1 VRRLRLCVA
10 ALATAALCV
19 STVPAAVADHG
30 GGHRADQGK
39 ADHQSSPAVPTQA
52 QVDAAR
58 ARATRTAHDVGAI
71 KAQLLMANQRREAAD
86 LRAEQASEA
95 YNGAMYRLELAK
107 QNVVQA
113 RAEAAR
119 ARRSVSRQRDAIGAL
134 VVTSY
139 QQGSQLTALN
149 AMMSAD
155 GPEGVLDQ
163 YAGFQGASTSLQA
176 DYERFAATEA
186 LAQVFERKAEQAKA
200 TQARLA
206 AMARG
211 ARDRAESAAAQ
222 AQQAA
227 TQVAAQKQQL
237 IRQLAAAQHISVHL
251 ARQRQNALEQLAR
264 ERAEAR
270 ARAAALAKARAE
282 AKAEAAAK
290 AAAQK
295 AAHQAAQEAAAKA
308 AAAKKAAGKAAQSSA
323 QNATAPAPAA
333 DPAPVPAPAPAAA
346 PAAVRSGVQSAI
358 AFAKAQ
364 LGEPYRWGGTGP
376 TSWDCSGLTQGAWG
390 AAGVYLPHY
399 SVAQYYAG
407 TPIPIGS
414 ARPGDLLFWS
424 SNGSPSG
431 IHHVA
436 LYLGGGDFIEAPHT
450 GADVRYNS
458 IYSWYPDFA
467 VRL

>member
-10 ALATAALCV
+10 AVVTAALCV
-19 STVPAAVADHG
+19 STVPAAVADPGAGHG
-30 GGHRADQGK
+30 NSQGNHNAGRAF
-39 ADHQSSPAVPTQA
+39 PTQA
-52 QVDAAR
+52 QVDAAK
-58 ARATRTAHDVGAI
+58 ARAAHTAHDVGAI
-71 KAQLLMANQRREAAD
+71 KAELLMANQRRDSANT
-86 LRAEQASEA
+86 RAEQASEA

-113 RAEAAR
+113 RAEATKAR
-119 ARRSVSRQRDAIGAL
+119 LSVSRQRDAIGAL

-186 LAQVFERKAEQAKA
+186 LAEVFERKAEQAKA
-200 TQARLA
+200 TQVKLATKARA
-206 AMARG
+206 AKAG
-211 ARDRAESAAAQ
+211 AESAAAQ

-227 TQVAAQKQQL
+227 IQVAAQKRQL
-237 IRQLAAAQHISVHL
+237 IKQLAAAQHISVHL
-251 ARQRQNALEQLAR
+251 ARQRQSALEELAR

-282 AKAEAAAK
+282 AKAEAAARAAAHK
-290 AAAQK
+290 AARK
-295 AAHQAAQEAAAKA
+295 AAHE
-308 AAAKKAAGKAAQSSA
+308 AAAKKAAAQKSAAAKAGQSSTQGPA
-323 QNATAPAPAA
+323 QQGPAPVA
-333 DPAPVPAPAPAAA
+333 DPAPAPVDSPG
-346 PAAVRSGVQSAI
+346 GVQSAI

-364 LGEPYRWGGTGP
+364 LGEPYRWGATGP

-407 TPIPIGS
+407 TPIPISS